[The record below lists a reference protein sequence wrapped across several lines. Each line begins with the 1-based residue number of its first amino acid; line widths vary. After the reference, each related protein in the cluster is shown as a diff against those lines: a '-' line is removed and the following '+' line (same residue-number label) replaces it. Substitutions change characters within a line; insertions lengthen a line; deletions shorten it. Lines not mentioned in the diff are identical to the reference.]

1 MKDPTIPDPKE
12 RKKFMFYDTE
22 KRQAD
27 LRIRCQYDGINQS
40 QFFRMMMT
48 GYLENDPLVFEYMEK
63 CKERYSIHGK
73 QKSKQIRKMQS
84 EHHNTKDKFALDK
97 SEIENIFDLIEEEHP
112 EL

>member
-40 QFFRMMMT
+40 QFFRTMIT
-48 GYLENDPLVFEYMEK
+48 GYLESDPLICDYLAKYKEK
-63 CKERYSIHGK
+63 HSIQGI
-73 QKSKQIRKMQS
+73 QKRNYIARAHVKSQD
-84 EHHNTKDKFALDK
+84 TKNKFALDNN
-97 SEIENIFDLIEEEHP
+97 EIESIFDIIEEEHP